1 MNKFDWNDWEST
13 SIEEKPKNSIE
24 KSTSPKRSSVSDFKW
39 DEWENIESP
48 KEIPKEKTK
57 SIEEDF
63 INIYRPEEK
72 TPEEVKKMSLKD
84 RKQYAQDLKTFG
96 EVNSSR
102 GFIKGALSGSTLG
115 ATEHI
120 PGLETE
126 GEEDTGTFVGEAFG
140 ITAPFTLGMKL
151 LSLPFKGFVTASKWL
166 ERGVELLPGAL
177 TGGSI
182 ETGRELIAGEEL
194 NPKKIGLNAAVIPG
208 IDILIKDSPKILR
221 FFHMLPKKQADKF
234 AKGIIPDDMSS
245 TSYKFL
251 QNEIVPE
258 LKQIAEKEHEILYQK
273 ALKDT
278 ESKFQNELNNI
289 KATHEAEI
297 YESEEAFKKGQ
308 EEFQNKVKQ
317 IAAKHE
323 NELAE
328 IEEFNK
334 KAFQEFEEANKLFE
348 QAKTRQKLVEDA
360 ITNPRVESEEG
371 SLKGRVSKEGQD
383 IGIRP
388 SPTSE
393 AEPTL
398 RNKIGNIFS
407 KNEISNPYEAGQSNT
422 KAIRAT
428 ADADRKVVN
437 DIYTKNDLLNDNIET
452 LQPSLLNFIE
462 NEILELEQI
471 PQLSGPKERLLNSYR
486 KVKER
491 LAEFDKEG
499 NLINLKPISNKVLLD
514 QAKELRYSVDYDF
527 VNNPTKIYT
536 PFIDELQ
543 AGAERGAQYAG
554 NKGAYESNVAART
567 AYREWSETYNNDY
580 IRKYRDLSNKS
591 YQKNFESSLN
601 VDDFIQI
608 NNVLSKTNAGQQLS
622 SATRRELINKH
633 LDKFISNPNKALGEE
648 FDIALK
654 ELEPILKTGETQEIR
669 QEIVKA
675 RKTPVVKGKI
685 QEKIE
690 KPNSPKLKKE
700 IKEVTIPKSPTKKEI
715 KESVKIPLK
724 EKVKETREMKAIS
737 KKMNIEVEQVKKMT
751 ETPTGINKLKKELQ
765 KTEPGK
771 KLLNKT
777 ADYKMRD
784 LLYEGKV
791 RRDFNGDEFFKVM
804 NEQKNFDIISEFF
817 GENTAIE
824 LLDIAQKIGKNRM
837 RWDNAIKYTKKIGA
851 IKILKELGI
860 FHLI

>member
-1 MNKFDWNDWEST
+1 MNKFDWNDWENAP
-13 SIEEKPKNSIE
+13 IEEKPKNSTE
-24 KSTSPKRSSVSDFKW
+24 KTTTPKSSRTSDFKW
-39 DEWENIESP
+39 DEWENVETPIEPPKQTLKEKYEISKKMKGGENHP
-48 KEIPKEKTK
+48 SFEEFKEIAK
-57 SIEEDF
+57 SAIQ
-63 INIYRPEEK
+63 P
-72 TPEEVKKMSLKD
+72 
-84 RKQYAQDLKTFG
+84 
-96 EVNSSR
+96 
-102 GFIKGALSGSTLG
+102 GFVKGALSGATLG

-120 PGLETE
+120 PGFKTN
-126 GEEDTGTFVGEAFG
+126 EEEPGTFTGELFG
-140 ITAPFTLGMKL
+140 TATPITLGLKL
-151 LSLPFKGFVTASKWL
+151 FSLPLKGFQFASKWL
-166 ERGVELLPGAL
+166 NRGIKLLPAAL
-177 TGGSI
+177 TGASMEIGK
-182 ETGRELIAGEEL
+182 ELIAGEEL
-194 NPKKIGLNAAVIPG
+194 NPKEIGLKAAEFTAFEG
-208 IDILIKDSPKILR
+208 LIRAAPKALEL
-221 FFHMLPKKQADKF
+221 MNLLPKKQAASF
-234 AKGIIPDDMSS
+234 AKGIIPDDLSP
-245 TSYKFL
+245 TSYKFF
-251 QNEIVPE
+251 QNEVVPE
-258 LKQIAEKEHEILYQK
+258 LRNIAEKEYETLYQK
-273 ALKDT
+273 AVQET
-278 ESKFQNELNNI
+278 ESKFQNELNNV
-289 KATHEAEI
+289 KAIHEAEI
-297 YESEEAFKKGQ
+297 YETEEAFKKGQ

-323 NELAE
+323 NEIAE

-334 KAFQEFEEANKLFE
+334 KAIQEFEEANELFE
-348 QAKTRQKLVEDA
+348 QAETRQKLVEDA
-360 ITNPRVESEEG
+360 ITSPRVESGEV
-371 SLKGRVSKEGQD
+371 SLKGRISKEGQD

-393 AEPTL
+393 VQPTL

-428 ADADRKVVN
+428 ADADRKIVN
-437 DIYTKNDLLNDNIET
+437 DVYTKNDLLNENIET

-462 NEILELEQI
+462 NQIRELEQI

-486 KVKER
+486 KVKDT
-491 LAEFDKEG
+491 LGEFDKSG

-580 IRKYRDLSNKS
+580 IRKYRDLS
-591 YQKNFESSLN
+591 
-601 VDDFIQI
+601 
-608 NNVLSKTNAGQQLS
+608 

-633 LDKFISNPNKALGEE
+633 IDKFISNPTKALGEE
-648 FDIALK
+648 FEIALK
-654 ELEPILKTGETQEIR
+654 ELEPVLKPGEAQEIR

-675 RKTPVVKGKI
+675 RKNPVVKGKL

-690 KPNSPKLKKE
+690 KPKEQKLKKQIE
-700 IKEVTIPKSPTKKEI
+700 EVNIPKSPTKKEI
-715 KESVKIPLK
+715 TESVKIPIK
-724 EKVKETREMKAIS
+724 EKVKETRDMKAIA
-737 KKMNIEVEQVKKMT
+737 KKMKVETEQVKKMT

-777 ADYKMRD
+777 ADYKIRD
-784 LLYEGKV
+784 LLHEGKV
-791 RRDFNGDEFFKVM
+791 RQNFNGDEFFKVM

-824 LLDIAQKIGKNRM
+824 LLDVAQKIGKNRM

-851 IKILKELGI
+851 IKVLKELGI